1 MGYST
6 KGGRPSKLRDQLPA
20 GEQARKEHQEL
31 EAALFWANRIRIGD
45 ELQFHLADL
54 CLTTLQQHLAT
65 LVRHI
70 PAQRGAQTYRGLCPG
85 CGRAVELER
94 GEE

>member
-1 MGYST
+1 MSTRRYSP
-6 KGGRPSKLRDQLPA
+6 KHRASKLRDVQLQ
-20 GEQARKEHQEL
+20 EQARKEH
-31 EAALFWANRIRIGD
+31 EALQVALYWANRIRIGD

-54 CLTTLQQHLAT
+54 CLTTLQKHLQT

-70 PAQRGAQTYRGLCPG
+70 PAQRGAQIYRGLCPG

-94 GEE
+94 E

>member
-6 KGGRPSKLRDQLPA
+6 KGGRPSKLRDGKPQFDDTSY
-20 GEQARKEHQEL
+20 RD
-31 EAALFWANRIRIGD
+31 ALHWANRIMQGD
-45 ELQFHLADL
+45 EMQYHLADL
-54 CLTTLQQHLAT
+54 CISTLQKHLAT

-70 PAQRGAQTYRGLCPG
+70 PLGCGPQTYRGLCPG

>member
-6 KGGRPSKLRDQLPA
+6 LGGRLGGRPSRLRGGKPQWDDTSY
-20 GEQARKEHQEL
+20 RD
-31 EAALFWANRIRIGD
+31 ALHWANRIMRGE
-45 ELQFHLADL
+45 ELEFHLADL
-54 CLTTLQQHLAT
+54 CLSTLQKHLAT

-70 PAQRGAQTYRGLCPG
+70 PMERERQTYRGLCPG

-94 GEE
+94 GDE